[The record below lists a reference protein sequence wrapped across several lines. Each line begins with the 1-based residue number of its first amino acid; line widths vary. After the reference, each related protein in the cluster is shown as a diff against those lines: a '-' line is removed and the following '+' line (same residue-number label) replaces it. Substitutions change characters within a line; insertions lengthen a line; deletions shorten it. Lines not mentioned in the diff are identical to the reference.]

1 MKKYVSVCFVFY
13 GLTSDVDD
21 EGEIIPTLEALPDH
35 TSHGHKAVF
44 INEPKLA
51 DFKRVLQL
59 EGYQAEFAGGVLI
72 VNDFVAVRRVGVIC
86 LIVIYYVA
94 VIR

>member
-1 MKKYVSVCFVFY
+1 LKKSFITDNED
-13 GLTSDVDD
+13 GDT
-21 EGEIIPTLEALPDH
+21 GEITPTLEHLTDH
-35 TSHGHKAVF
+35 VNHGHKAVF

-72 VNDFVAVRRVGVIC
+72 VNDTVALRRVSNCQI
-86 LIVIYYVA
+86 
-94 VIR
+94 